1 MARIFLLTGSNLG
14 NRLTFLKTA
23 QIELQKRVGKLIQ
36 ASAIY
41 ETAAWGVTNQA
52 DFLNQVLEL
61 ETNLLPEEILKI
73 NQEIEKEAGRN
84 RKEKWGARE
93 LDIDILFYGDLVL
106 NTSEL
111 TIPHPQLQ
119 NRRFT
124 LLPLAEIAP
133 GLVHPALKK
142 TVAEL
147 LKSCPD
153 ELEAKVYNEEK
164 NLKAGHPER

>member
-14 NRLTFLKTA
+14 NRLEFLQTAKT
-23 QIELQKRVGKLIQ
+23 ELRKRVGNLIQ
-36 ASAIY
+36 ESSIY
-41 ETAAWGVTNQA
+41 ETAAWGKTDQA

-61 ETNLLPEEILKI
+61 ETELKPEEILEI
-73 NQEIEKEAGRN
+73 NQEIEKAAGRN

-93 LDIDILFYGDLVL
+93 LDIDILFYEDLVL
-106 NTSEL
+106 NQPDL
-111 TIPHPQLQ
+111 IIPHPQLQ

-124 LLPLAEIAP
+124 LMPLAEIAP
-133 GLVHPALKK
+133 DFMHPVFRK

-153 ELEAKVYNEEK
+153 KLEAKFYN
-164 NLKAGHPER
+164 